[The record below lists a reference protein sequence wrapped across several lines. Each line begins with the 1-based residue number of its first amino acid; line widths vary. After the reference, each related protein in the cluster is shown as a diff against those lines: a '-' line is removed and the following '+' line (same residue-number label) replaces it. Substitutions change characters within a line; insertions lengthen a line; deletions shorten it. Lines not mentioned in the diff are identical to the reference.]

1 MAAATTQWA
10 TIRSIKWPEHWL
22 LVCRSAEAI
31 FGGGPN
37 ATNNVYET
45 AILDHLGPIAQRDWC
60 IFDDDGQADNKTRGC
75 RSDHYFSQDLNQ
87 GGVLGVLS
95 ATHCALCAAV
105 MKPKTEKSLGM
116 ISVCH
121 QPPPPPLTKTIS
133 SSALMIFWWDYIFA
147 TYLSGH
153 LIWNSDLLGL

>member
-1 MAAATTQWA
+1 MSKPFEEIWSGGGTTAQV
-10 TIRSIKWPEHWL
+10 KWPSIGYWCA
-22 LVCRSAEAI
+22 VRSGAI
-31 FGGGPN
+31 FGGPN

-116 ISVCH
+116 ISV
-121 QPPPPPLTKTIS
+121 PPTTTS
-133 SSALMIFWWDYIFA
+133 SRDIRFDIF
-147 TYLSGH
+147 
-153 LIWNSDLLGL
+153 NDLFYAARYVMQN